1 MHVAI
6 DAGHGYVKA
15 LSSRGGRAIFPA
27 LVHPAPA
34 TVNLGAFGSSAITR
48 IDDQAFLVGD
58 AARRLGSPLWSRDKA
73 VDDDTLRLIL
83 VGAAELGANGPV
95 RLATGLPLAW
105 FGDQQLSFK
114 TSLRGFGG
122 TVTRPDGTQARI
134 WFESV
139 LVLPQGVAAAGPLLD
154 DTQYEPGPYLIV
166 DVGYRTTDFI
176 IVAKEADGRL
186 AFDPVAAGSLELGM
200 HHVDAALAEQLSTD
214 HRTVFTA
221 AQVADVETVVVRG
234 QRLSVSADRARHET
248 RVARAIV
255 KGLLERLDT
264 QMDQVLGM
272 VAVGGGSGA
281 IARTIPGV
289 ITPINPQWANVR
301 GYLAALEDVAQR
313 RSNGLPGVV

>member
-1 MHVAI
+1 MQVAI

-15 LSSRGGRAIFPA
+15 LSSRGNRVRFPA

-34 TVNLGAFGSSAITR
+34 TINLGAFGSPAITR
-48 IDDQAFLVGD
+48 IDNQEFLVGD
-58 AARRLGSPLWSRDKA
+58 AARRFGSPLWSRDKA

-83 VGAAELGANGPV
+83 VAAAELGASGPV

-105 FGDQQLSFK
+105 FGDQQLPFK

-122 TVTRPDGTQARI
+122 TVTLPDGTATRL

-176 IVAKEADGRL
+176 IVSKEADGRL

-200 HHVDAALAEQLSTD
+200 HHVDAALAEQLSAD
-214 HRTVFTA
+214 YRTVFTA
-221 AQVADVETVVVRG
+221 AQVADADTVVVRG
-234 QRLSVSADRARHET
+234 QRVTITDARVRHET

-255 KGLLERLDT
+255 KGLLERLDA

-272 VAVGGGSGA
+272 VAVGGGSSVL
-281 IARTIPGV
+281 ARTIPGV
-289 ITPINPQWANVR
+289 LAPSDPQWANVR
-301 GYLAALEDVAQR
+301 GYLAALEDVAPR
-313 RSNGLPGVV
+313 RSDGLPGVV